1 MAKNPNSGSVCINH
15 PNTLAVAH
23 CCVCRRPICA
33 DCLVEK
39 DGYKCCSEECLKMA
53 KESTS
58 RVAGIMD
65 RRAKSNRKSSLRGLV
80 KLIVI
85 IAVLVVLF
93 LFRAQ
98 IKQGYNQHIRP
109 IFNKGSQKIEQ
120 INRQNIE
127 RDHQRRH
134 ERENM
139 IEDLS
144 K

>member
-1 MAKNPNSGSVCINH
+1 MSKNPNSGSVCINH

-33 DCLVEK
+33 ECLIEK

-58 RVAGIMD
+58 RVAGIME
-65 RRAKSNRKSSLRGLV
+65 RKAMTNRKGAIRGV
-80 KLIVI
+80 IKLVI
-85 IAVLVVLF
+85 ILAILAVLF
-93 LFRAQ
+93 LFRGQ
-98 IKQGYNQHIRP
+98 IKQGYNRHIRP
-109 IFNKGSQKIEQ
+109 LFNKGEQRIEQ

-139 IEDLS
+139 IEKLS
-144 K
+144 E